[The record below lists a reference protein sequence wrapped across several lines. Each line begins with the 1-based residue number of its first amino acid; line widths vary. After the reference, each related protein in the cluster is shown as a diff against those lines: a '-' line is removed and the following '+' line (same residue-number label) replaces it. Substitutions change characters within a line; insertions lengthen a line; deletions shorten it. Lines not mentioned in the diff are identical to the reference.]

1 MHTTDSS
8 TFFRAESILQESVV
22 LFLLLLFTILFPY
35 LALLQPLGQTM
46 LAVKWNLCAGNQ
58 EFAVAKLLGW
68 ETGRSCV

>member
-1 MHTTDSS
+1 M
-8 TFFRAESILQESVV
+8 V